1 MVAPSYPVHHIA
13 TCTHGAF
20 APLYLLHY
28 CILCTQCATLAPLY
42 KVLRP
47 HLHIEKWLQIPN
59 YLQSLGCKVGLLIIK
74 VLKVPFHS
82 VSKAIGPIT
91 NLTLTEPAIRSCIKI
106 IHKQPE
112 NSFCLNKLFIQVC
125 FYTLD
130 RTSDVLMTLLYL
142 GNFWLSFSRLM
153 VTTSLLA
160 KWKWNPFPK
169 L

>member
-1 MVAPSYPVHHIA
+1 MRQQYCNIFTLTFLFYIICNKQAFTIDCLKTDSLINGCTIIPRAPHCHLH
-13 TCTHGAF
+13 HGAF

-91 NLTLTEPAIRSCIKI
+91 NLTLNEPAIRSCIKNYP
-106 IHKQPE
+106 QTTRE
-112 NSFCLNKLFIQVC
+112 F
-125 FYTLD
+125 
-130 RTSDVLMTLLYL
+130 LL
-142 GNFWLSFSRLM
+142 S
-153 VTTSLLA
+153 
-160 KWKWNPFPK
+160 K
-169 L
+169 